1 MTALPEDFKRS
12 TELMAELDTEEALAI
27 VDPALLL
34 LIDTVRRYGGYVR
47 AIDGDRIF
55 ALWCRDSLGV
65 LIDEVVPRRIPNAFP
80 HLPAY
85 ESLART
91 TA

>member
-1 MTALPEDFKRS
+1 
-12 TELMAELDTEEALAI
+12 
-27 VDPALLL
+27 
-34 LIDTVRRYGGYVR
+34 
-47 AIDGDRIF
+47 
-55 ALWCRDSLGV
+55 V

>member
-1 MTALPEDFKRS
+1 
-12 TELMAELDTEEALAI
+12 MAELDTEEALAI

-65 LIDEVVPRRIPNAFP
+65 LIDEVVPRNIPSDFP
-80 HLPAY
+80 HRRAY
-85 ESLART
+85 ESLAQST
-91 TA
+91 S